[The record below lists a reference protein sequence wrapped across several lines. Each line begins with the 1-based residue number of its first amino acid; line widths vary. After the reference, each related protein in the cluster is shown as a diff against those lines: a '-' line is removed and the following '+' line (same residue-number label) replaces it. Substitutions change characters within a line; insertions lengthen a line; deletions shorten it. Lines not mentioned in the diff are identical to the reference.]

1 MNPRLIALAV
11 TLSVVGVVPTAAQA
25 DSEAARI
32 DRAKNAGRPAV
43 VALVQQAQ
51 TNRALASAM
60 LAAAT
65 VTTTTTS
72 SDGLVDVGSTTSA
85 PGLVQSLVASGCRGP
100 VSAKT
105 TIGFGGVAIAWRKAV
120 VDSFCWDSSRL
131 TSASVHTEKWAGFA
145 WCWKDQNNFKA
156 WLIYPTR
163 QKYVSQGTLS
173 VTAPWGCSG
182 GQQTISPNV
191 HYERGGNW
199 NPYASN

>member
-1 MNPRLIALAV
+1 M
-11 TLSVVGVVPTAAQA
+11 LSVVGAVPSAAQA
-25 DSEAARI
+25 DSEAARV
-32 DRAKNAGRPAV
+32 DRAASAGRPAV
-43 VALVQQAQ
+43 VALMQQAQ

-65 VTTTTTS
+65 ATTTTS
-72 SDGLVDVGSTTSA
+72 SGDGLVEVGSATSA
-85 PGLVQSLVASGCRGP
+85 PGVVQSLVASGCHAS

-105 TIGFGGVAIAWRKAV
+105 TIGLAGVDLGWRKAV

-145 WCWKDQNNFKA
+145 WCWKDENNFKS

-163 QKYVSQGTLS
+163 QKYVSRGTLA

-199 NPYASN
+199 NPYASD